1 MPAVHNRRGRDEAP
15 AWGRRPP
22 GAPLVIAHRGASAAA
37 PENTLA
43 AFRRARDEGADGV
56 ELDVMRCRSGEV
68 IVFHDDDLGRLGG
81 PGYSAADATR
91 ARDLAELGRI
101 RLGAP
106 AFDERIPTLE
116 AVYAELGPRMLVN
129 VELKSAPT
137 FRERAHDDGLAT
149 EVARIIGQAG
159 AEARTIVSSF
169 DPLLLLRFRR
179 AARRAGLRVSDAL
192 LFGAD
197 QARPLREA
205 WAATVLRPRA
215 LHPDAALVD
224 TVALRRW
231 RGGAAERAV
240 NVWTVD
246 DPAEARA
253 LAALGVD
260 AIITNRPAAIRAAL
274 AL

>member
-1 MPAVHNRRGRDEAP
+1 V
-15 AWGRRPP
+15 
-22 GAPLVIAHRGASAAA
+22 VAHRGASAAA

-43 AFRRARDEGADGV
+43 AFRRAREERADGV

-81 PGYSAADATR
+81 PGWSAADATR
-91 ARDLAELGRI
+91 ARDFPTLREI

-116 AVYAELGPRMLVN
+116 AVLEELGPAMLVN

-137 FRERAHDDGLAT
+137 LRERARDDGLAA
-149 EVARIIGQAG
+149 EVARIIARAG

-169 DPLLLLRFRR
+169 DPLLLVRFRR

-197 QARPLREA
+197 QARPLRQA
-205 WAATVLRPRA
+205 WAAPLLRPRA
-215 LHPDAALVD
+215 LHPEAALVD
-224 TVALRRW
+224 AAALRRW
-231 RGGAAERAV
+231 RGTMSDRAV

-246 DPAEARA
+246 HPAEARA

-260 AIITNRPAAIRAAL
+260 GIITNRPAAIRAAL

>member
-1 MPAVHNRRGRDEAP
+1 MHAVHSRHGRNEVRS
-15 AWGRRPP
+15 WGRQPV

-43 AFRRARDEGADGV
+43 AFRRAREEGADGV

-81 PGYSAADATR
+81 PGFSTADATR
-91 ARDLAELGRI
+91 AHELSTLGKI

-116 AVYAELGPRMLVN
+116 AVFEELGPRMLVN
-129 VELKSAPT
+129 VELKAAPT
-137 FRERAHDDGLAT
+137 WRERLRDDGLAD
-149 EVARIIGQAG
+149 EVARIVARAG

-169 DPLLLLRFRR
+169 DPLLLLRWRR

-192 LFGAD
+192 LFAAD

-205 WAATVLRPRA
+205 WAATVLRPGA

-224 TVALRRW
+224 GAALRRW
-231 RGGAAERAV
+231 RGGDRAV

-246 DPAEARA
+246 DPAVARA
-253 LAALGVD
+253 LAVLGVD
-260 AIITNRPAAIRAAL
+260 GIITNRPAAIRAAL